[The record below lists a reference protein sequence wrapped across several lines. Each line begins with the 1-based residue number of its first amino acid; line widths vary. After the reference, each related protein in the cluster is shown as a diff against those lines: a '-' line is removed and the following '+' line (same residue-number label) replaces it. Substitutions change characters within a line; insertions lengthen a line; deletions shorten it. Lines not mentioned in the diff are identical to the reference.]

1 MNIVEIDASK
11 GKSMVAALQS
21 MDAVVLLLK
30 KYPHSE
36 VCSEQMVYAIIA
48 LGETTHMVM
57 EIIGLYREPVVAT
70 LHEYGIHVTVP
81 IH

>member
-1 MNIVEIDASK
+1 
-11 GKSMVAALQS
+11 

-30 KYPHSE
+30 KYPHSK
-36 VCSEQMVYAIIA
+36 VCSAQMVYAIIA

>member
-1 MNIVEIDASK
+1 M
-11 GKSMVAALQS
+11 
-21 MDAVVLLLK
+21 LLK

-57 EIIGLYREPVVAT
+57 GIIGLDREPVVAT

>member
-1 MNIVEIDASK
+1 
-11 GKSMVAALQS
+11 
-21 MDAVVLLLK
+21 VLLLK
-30 KYPHSE
+30 KYPHSK

>member
-11 GKSMVAALQS
+11 GKSLVAALQP

-30 KYPHSE
+30 KYPHSK

>member
-1 MNIVEIDASK
+1 
-11 GKSMVAALQS
+11 

-81 IH
+81 IHWQEMCWGKTFSLPYTKFD

>member
-1 MNIVEIDASK
+1 MHPKEKLGGSAVANGCGRVVAEEVSSFK
-11 GKSMVAALQS
+11 G
-21 MDAVVLLLK
+21 LL
-30 KYPHSE
+30 
-36 VCSEQMVYAIIA
+36 EQMVYAIIA

>member
-1 MNIVEIDASK
+1 
-11 GKSMVAALQS
+11 

-30 KYPHSE
+30 KYPHSK

-57 EIIGLYREPVVAT
+57 EIIGLDREPVVAT
-70 LHEYGIHVTVP
+70 LREYGIHVTVP

>member
-1 MNIVEIDASK
+1 MNVVEIDASK
-11 GKSMVAALQS
+11 GKSMVAALQP

>member
-1 MNIVEIDASK
+1 M
-11 GKSMVAALQS
+11 
-21 MDAVVLLLK
+21 LLK

-57 EIIGLYREPVVAT
+57 EIIGLDREPVVAT
-70 LHEYGIHVTVP
+70 LREYGIHVTVP